1 MEAYQ
6 LHRYRLVVQ
15 SKEMEAGWEEPSALI
30 RHQGG
35 ISLCKHFTG
44 CQGQKDFTRQ
54 CRKKKNDNIPFKC
67 PGKKS
72 ALQSHKNMFGEK
84 GSSPHQSSSM
94 SREDLN
100 ETMRTPKWLRVSA
113 TSRDNGAFN
122 STVEHLQ
129 TCNTAK
135 LALQWISNELQA
147 ERLKEAV

>member
-1 MEAYQ
+1 MQ
-6 LHRYRLVVQ
+6 
-15 SKEMEAGWEEPSALI
+15 
-30 RHQGG
+30 
-35 ISLCKHFTG
+35 
-44 CQGQKDFTRQ
+44 
-54 CRKKKNDNIPFKC
+54 KKKNDNIPFKC

-84 GSSPHQSSSM
+84 GSSPHQSGSM

-100 ETMRTPKWLRVSA
+100 ETMKWLHVSA
-113 TSRDNGAFN
+113 TRRDNGAFN

-135 LALQWISNELQA
+135 LAWQWISNELQA